1 MSKKVKFKMNDSPS
15 PKASID
21 NLDSGQKK
29 QKITKLY
36 ILLAGII
43 AGIFIGQLLLL
54 IHAYQDSQ
62 IPSFPVITEHKTFMH
77 KIKHMRTFNA
87 KEWFEKGLALVKDVE
102 GAEASKQTIEMK
114 ADNAASYST
123 LNFSASMLDDKDS
136 AVETSNDI
144 KNLLPKKNTNENRKS
159 NPITLSGKDI
169 IEKGAYNNISTEN
182 KIIEKSMVDNTNK
195 AYRTFYTIQAG
206 SFKSRMN
213 AHHQFNTLIKLLD
226 KKEFTH
232 LRIENIDNLN
242 VVRLGKFEGYSHA
255 LKLIKDIKP
264 HISNAFVLEAYIKD
278 ENITKLYKE

>member
-1 MSKKVKFKMNDSPS
+1 
-15 PKASID
+15 
-21 NLDSGQKK
+21 
-29 QKITKLY
+29 
-36 ILLAGII
+36 
-43 AGIFIGQLLLL
+43 
-54 IHAYQDSQ
+54 
-62 IPSFPVITEHKTFMH
+62 
-77 KIKHMRTFNA
+77 MRTFNA
-87 KEWFEKGLALVKDVE
+87 KEWFEKGLALVKSTPDVE